1 MSPEVQPQILR
12 LTTPNLH
19 PADEDLSAGA
29 PELKNVR
36 GPVPT
41 PATKTCRW
49 GPRGSLLMTDI
60 LIEGK
65 GKGKRKSK
73 SKDKGKSNRR
83 SFDSLRSLRMTA
95 FFGGMTVIEAL
106 VASLLMNGHVEGCT
120 LPPFRQKQGE
130 RTGHGAFWLVLR

>member
-1 MSPEVQPQILR
+1 
-12 LTTPNLH
+12 
-19 PADEDLSAGA
+19 
-29 PELKNVR
+29 
-36 GPVPT
+36 
-41 PATKTCRW
+41 
-49 GPRGSLLMTDI
+49 MTDI
-60 LIEGK
+60 LIE

>member
-1 MSPEVQPQILR
+1 MQVLR
-12 LTTPNLH
+12 LTTPELH
-19 PADEDLSAGA
+19 PTDEDLSAGA
-29 PELKNVR
+29 PELKNAW

-95 FFGGMTVIEAL
+95 FFGG
-106 VASLLMNGHVEGCT
+106 
-120 LPPFRQKQGE
+120 
-130 RTGHGAFWLVLR
+130 